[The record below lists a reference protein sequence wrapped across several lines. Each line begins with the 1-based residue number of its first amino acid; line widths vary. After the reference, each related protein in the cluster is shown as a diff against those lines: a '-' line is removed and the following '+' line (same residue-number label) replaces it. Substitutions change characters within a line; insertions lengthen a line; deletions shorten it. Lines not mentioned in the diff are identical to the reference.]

1 MFIKV
6 IITLNSQFPT
16 FNSRLY
22 YNLTTDFTPFTVRSF
37 FSSDSSFPVS
47 STSTSRFP
55 LNSPSWLSI
64 FIDFITIFSSFDM
77 MLVML
82 LTIPK
87 SSLPTIR
94 SVMLYCDAPFPL
106 QRAFTIR

>member
-6 IITLNSQFPT
+6 IINLNSQLSTLNSLF
-16 FNSRLY
+16 F
-22 YNLTTDFTPFTVRSF
+22 YNLTTDFTPLTVRSF
-37 FSSDSSFPVS
+37 LRSDSSLPVS
-47 STSTSRFP
+47 STSTSRLP
-55 LNSPSWLSI
+55 LNRPSWLSI
-64 FIDFITIFSSFDM
+64 LIDFITIFSSLDM

-94 SVMLYCDAPFPL
+94 SVMLYCDAPLPL